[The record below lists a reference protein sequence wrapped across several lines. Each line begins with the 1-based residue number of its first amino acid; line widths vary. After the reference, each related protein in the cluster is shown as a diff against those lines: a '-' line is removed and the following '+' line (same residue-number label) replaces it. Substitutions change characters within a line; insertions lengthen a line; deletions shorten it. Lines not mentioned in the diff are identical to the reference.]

1 MTLSGHSDVTIV
13 QVDVVVVGGGSAGST
28 AAIYAQ
34 QALPRG
40 RVLLLEKANIKRS
53 GAIAIGMDGLNNA
66 VIPGHATPE
75 QYVKEITMANDGI
88 VNQRALLAYAENS
101 FAMLQELDRWGVKFQ
116 KTETG
121 DFDVKKVHHNG
132 NYVLPMPE
140 GYDLK
145 RILTRRI
152 KQAGVKVVNRV
163 MATRLLLDGD
173 RVVGVI
179 GFDTRDG
186 GIQLIYANAVI
197 LCCGASG
204 RLGLPASGY
213 LYGTYENPSNAG
225 DGYSLAYHAGAE
237 LTGIECF
244 QINPLIKDYNGP
256 ACAYVTGPFGG
267 HTVNARGHRFIE
279 SDYWSGHMMLEFY
292 RELHSENGPVF
303 LKLDHLAPETL
314 LEIERVLHRTERP
327 SRGRFHAGR
336 GQNYASDLV
345 EMHISEIGLCSGHSA
360 SGVWVNEHGET
371 TVRGL
376 YAAGDMACVPHNY
389 LLGALVY
396 GRICAERALAY
407 IKDQPPPAPHPA
419 HTEQIEAE
427 RQRVLAPLSRP
438 HGIPHHQ
445 YEYKV
450 RRLVNDYLQPPKS
463 GHRLELGLRY
473 LERAEQELA
482 EVGAENP
489 HDLMRVMECHFIRD
503 CAEMAAR
510 ASLYRT
516 ESRWGLY
523 HYRQDY
529 PELNDERWR
538 VHVNL
543 KKSTEGA
550 MEMLERPVAPY
561 VVPLGADELRSYHRL
576 RISPEARPAAA
587 VGAQA

>member
-1 MTLSGHSDVTIV
+1 
-13 QVDVVVVGGGSAGST
+13 
-28 AAIYAQ
+28 
-34 QALPRG
+34 
-40 RVLLLEKANIKRS
+40 
-53 GAIAIGMDGLNNA
+53 
-66 VIPGHATPE
+66 
-75 QYVKEITMANDGI
+75 
-88 VNQRALLAYAENS
+88 
-101 FAMLQELDRWGVKFQ
+101 
-116 KTETG
+116 
-121 DFDVKKVHHNG
+121 
-132 NYVLPMPE
+132 
-140 GYDLK
+140 
-145 RILTRRI
+145 
-152 KQAGVKVVNRV
+152 
-163 MATRLLLDGD
+163 
-173 RVVGVI
+173 
-179 GFDTRDG
+179 
-186 GIQLIYANAVI
+186 
-197 LCCGASG
+197 
-204 RLGLPASGY
+204 
-213 LYGTYENPSNAG
+213 
-225 DGYSLAYHAGAE
+225 
-237 LTGIECF
+237 
-244 QINPLIKDYNGP
+244 
-256 ACAYVTGPFGG
+256 
-267 HTVNARGHRFIE
+267 
-279 SDYWSGHMMLEFY
+279 
-292 RELHSENGPVF
+292 
-303 LKLDHLAPETL
+303 
-314 LEIERVLHRTERP
+314 
-327 SRGRFHAGR
+327 
-336 GQNYASDLV
+336 
-345 EMHISEIGLCSGHSA
+345 
-360 SGVWVNEHGET
+360 
-371 TVRGL
+371 
-376 YAAGDMACVPHNY
+376 
-389 LLGALVY
+389 VY